1 VYKLCPQLLFP
12 PKKSSVE
19 KVLSSLVEK
28 TMTTYVQLALNDYIS
43 TTYIFYLWM
52 SKGTKDV
59 FIIVVVIFISSD

>member
-1 VYKLCPQLLFP
+1 
-12 PKKSSVE
+12 
-19 KVLSSLVEK
+19 
-28 TMTTYVQLALNDYIS
+28 MTTYVQLALNDYIS